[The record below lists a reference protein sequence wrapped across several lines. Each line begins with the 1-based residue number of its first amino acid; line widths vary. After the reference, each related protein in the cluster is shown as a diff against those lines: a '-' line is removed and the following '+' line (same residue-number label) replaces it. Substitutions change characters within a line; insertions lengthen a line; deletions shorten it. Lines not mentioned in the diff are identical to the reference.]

1 MELNKI
7 YCGDALTVL
16 KTFPDQFVQ
25 CCVTSPPYFNLRTYG
40 VEGQIGLEKTPEEFV
55 DRLVEVFHEVYRVLK
70 DDGIIWVNLGS
81 TYASSVPN
89 LSDCVNRVLKGCL
102 IFGFDTEPIAFSTER
117 VDIPSHNKR
126 SPNSEFFGLFGSQRV
141 SIKNWHN
148 NFHQIFD
155 CLATPRDR
163 WSSTFNTRY
172 MCREYSTPHVITD
185 ILDSTDIILSDLDSD
200 LKSELAILRFSGTGS
215 CKSDNTSLA
224 VKEPCEPG
232 TKKMVVWHS
241 TWDSFSLAA
250 RSKGVP
256 DIDLVNQSVALR
268 NGALPFICL
277 FGDFK
282 VTKASEQ
289 KVTLTSISL
298 GISFVISDVR
308 HLVFSFPDGSFIPY
322 RTVYDKAIKLSNR
335 NCAKQE
341 IDTPHMVKTALQEDG
356 WICRQEIIW
365 HKKSSM
371 PEKVRDRCTKV
382 HEHIFLL
389 SKKPNY
395 KYNYKDIL
403 EKTVEYHG
411 KEWNQKPSKKYIKGD
426 NCNPVAPKQ
435 TMATKGCTKWH
446 TDENGIIMKNKRSV
460 WYMNAGKSVEGHF
473 AVMPD
478 EMVRT
483 CVIAGSDANDVVL
496 DPFSGS
502 GTVAKIAKKLNRQFV
517 GIDLNP
523 EYVKLSEKKTRCLSG
538 LNLI

>member
-25 CCVTSPPYFNLRTYG
+25 CCVTSPPYYNVRDYK
-40 VEGQIGLEKTPEEFV
+40 VEGQIGLEETVEEFIEK
-55 DRLVEVFHEVYRVLK
+55 LVAVFHEVYRVLK
-70 DDGIIWVNLGS
+70 DDGIIWVNMGDSYCGS
-81 TYASSVPN
+81 GGPGGDFKNGKGGDTYGRRY
-89 LSDCVNRVLKGCL
+89 NRKG
-102 IFGFDTEPIAFSTER
+102 
-117 VDIPSHNKR
+117 
-126 SPNSEFFGLFGSQRV
+126 Q
-141 SIKNWHN
+141 
-148 NFHQIFD
+148 
-155 CLATPRDR
+155 
-163 WSSTFNTRY
+163 
-172 MCREYSTPHVITD
+172 
-185 ILDSTDIILSDLDSD
+185 D
-200 LKSELAILRFSGTGS
+200 LKSKDLI
-215 CKSDNTSLA
+215 
-224 VKEPCEPG
+224 
-232 TKKMVVWHS
+232 
-241 TWDSFSLAA
+241 
-250 RSKGVP
+250 GVP
-256 DIDLVNQSVALR
+256 WMLAFALR
-268 NGALPFICL
+268 
-277 FGDFK
+277 K
-282 VTKASEQ
+282 
-289 KVTLTSISL
+289 
-298 GISFVISDVR
+298 
-308 HLVFSFPDGSFIPY
+308 
-322 RTVYDKAIKLSNR
+322 
-335 NCAKQE
+335 
-341 IDTPHMVKTALQEDG
+341 DG
-356 WICRQEIIW
+356 WYLRQELIW

-411 KEWNQKPSKKYIKGD
+411 KEWNQKPSKKYIKSE

-460 WYMNAGKSVEGHF
+460 WHMNAGKSVEGHF

>member
-1 MELNKI
+1 MMELNKI

-25 CCVTSPPYFNLRTYG
+25 CCVTSPPYFQLRDYKI
-40 VEGQIGLEKTPEEFV
+40 ENQIGLEKTPEEFV
-55 DRLVEVFHEVYRVLK
+55 DKLVEVFHEVHRVLK
-70 DDGIIWVNLGS
+70 DDGIIWVNMGDGY
-81 TYASSVPN
+81 TN
-89 LSDCVNRVLKGCL
+89 GDK
-102 IFGFDTEPIAFSTER
+102 
-117 VDIPSHNKR
+117 
-126 SPNSEFFGLFGSQRV
+126 FGLKQ
-141 SIKNWHN
+141 K
-148 NFHQIFD
+148 
-155 CLATPRDR
+155 
-163 WSSTFNTRY
+163 
-172 MCREYSTPHVITD
+172 
-185 ILDSTDIILSDLDSD
+185 DL
-200 LKSELAILRFSGTGS
+200 I
-215 CKSDNTSLA
+215 
-224 VKEPCEPG
+224 
-232 TKKMVVWHS
+232 
-241 TWDSFSLAA
+241 
-250 RSKGVP
+250 GVP
-256 DIDLVNQSVALR
+256 WMLAFALR
-268 NGALPFICL
+268 
-277 FGDFK
+277 K
-282 VTKASEQ
+282 
-289 KVTLTSISL
+289 
-298 GISFVISDVR
+298 
-308 HLVFSFPDGSFIPY
+308 
-322 RTVYDKAIKLSNR
+322 
-335 NCAKQE
+335 
-341 IDTPHMVKTALQEDG
+341 DG
-356 WICRQEIIW
+356 WYLRQELIW

-411 KEWNQKPSKKYIKGD
+411 KEWNQKPSKKYIKGE
-426 NCNPVAPKQ
+426 NCNPVARKQ

-446 TDENGIIMKNKRSV
+446 TNEDGIIMKNKRSV